1 MTKSKVADVVYRI
14 FLPPAVSVIRARVGQ
29 DGCERISPSL
39 VPSEVSLM
47 RIAKPILLVTTP
59 LGLLDGFYECYKLA
73 GGLLF
78 LMVAM
83 VGVMVAA
90 LGTVIA
96 TIRREERQSKAGP
109 T

>member
-1 MTKSKVADVVYRI
+1 LAGKTARLPRNGALYRI
-14 FLPPAVSVIRARVGQ
+14 FRHLLYLLSPADPGKIN
-29 DGCERISPSL
+29 P
-39 VPSEVSLM
+39 M
-47 RIAKPILLVTTP
+47 RIAKPLLLVTTP

-90 LGTVIA
+90 LGTVIT
-96 TIRREERQSKAGP
+96 TIRREERESKARR